1 MKIKASYIDVL
12 LIFATIIAGL
22 INTHVC
28 QIMFCIMFLFVG
40 IHLTFSRETL
50 KSIRNWLL
58 EVHEDDQIK

>member
-12 LIFATIIAGL
+12 LIFATVISGL
-22 INTHVC
+22 ISTCLC
-28 QIMFCIMFLFVG
+28 QIVFLIAFGFIG

-58 EVHEDDQIK
+58 EVHEDD

>member
-12 LIFATIIAGL
+12 LICATLISGL
-22 INTHVC
+22 ISTHIC
-28 QIMFCIMFLFVG
+28 QVMFCVAFAFIG

-58 EVHEDDQIK
+58 EVHEDD